1 MMQPIEK
8 FSFQYN
14 VEEYKL
20 LEYVYPVAQEYAP
33 DFDYNENTSES
44 FMAVSQVPD
53 IFKGRYNARKLRH
66 KFTVEEYM
74 QDKELQGYLKAL
86 ELDSEKFWYLLLFCY
101 DYSWGI
107 CMKGI
112 EINKFPVEYI
122 RDLVDAIYSNYA
134 GSGMLGAI
142 FNEPISITLK
152 VGRKNIV
159 IDNNNAIACIAK
171 FCDDGLENND
181 LTNLPNGHFVDITR
195 KSSDSVSVLAYYFS
209 KMIISAFN
217 HQEQVKEKRKKGA
230 NLSDKEKMVIAH
242 LLYLTDIISNESV
255 RESDEYLKAI
265 LKRYK
270 DIKIRRLNSFYF

>member
-1 MMQPIEK
+1 MIKPIDN
-8 FSFQYN
+8 FSFQYSE
-14 VEEYKL
+14 EEYSL
-20 LEYVYPVAQEYAP
+20 LDYIYPVAQEYAP
-33 DFDYNENTSES
+33 DFDYNEDTGES
-44 FMAVSQVPD
+44 YMAVSQASD

-74 QDKELQGYLKAL
+74 QDKELQGYLQAL

-122 RDLVDAIYSNYA
+122 RDFVDAIYSNYA

-142 FNEPISITLK
+142 FNEPISLTLK
-152 VGRKNIV
+152 IGRKNIV

-181 LTNLPNGHFVDITR
+181 LTNLSSGHFIDLTR
-195 KSSDSVSVLAYYFS
+195 QSSDSVSVLAYYFS

-217 HQEQVKEKRKKGA
+217 HQEHLKDKRKKGA

-242 LLYLTDIISNESV
+242 SLYLTGIISNESV
-255 RESDEYLKAI
+255 REGDEYLKAI

-270 DIKIRRLNSFYF
+270 NIEIKKLNSFYL

>member
-1 MMQPIEK
+1 MQPIEK

-33 DFDYNENTSES
+33 DFDYNENTGES

-66 KFTVEEYM
+66 KFTVEEYT
-74 QDKELQGYLKAL
+74 QDEDLQGYLKTL
-86 ELDSEKFWYLLLFCY
+86 DLDSEKFWYLLLFCY

-107 CMKGI
+107 CMEGI
-112 EINKFPVEYI
+112 EVNKSPVEHI
-122 RDLVDAIYSNYA
+122 RGFIDAIYNNYT

-181 LTNLPNGHFVDITR
+181 LTNLPNGYFVDITR
-195 KSSDSVSVLAYYFS
+195 KSSDSFSVLAYYFS
-209 KMIISAFN
+209 KMIISALTT
-217 HQEQVKEKRKKGA
+217 KG
-230 NLSDKEKMVIAH
+230 
-242 LLYLTDIISNESV
+242 
-255 RESDEYLKAI
+255 R
-265 LKRYK
+265 
-270 DIKIRRLNSFYF
+270 

>member
-1 MMQPIEK
+1 MQPIEK

-33 DFDYNENTSES
+33 DFDYNKNTGES
-44 FMAVSQVPD
+44 YMVVSQAPD

-242 LLYLTDIISNESV
+242 LLYLTGIISNESV

-270 DIKIRRLNSFYF
+270 NTEIKKLNSFYL

>member
-1 MMQPIEK
+1 MQPIEK

-33 DFDYNENTSES
+33 DFDYNENTGES
-44 FMAVSQVPD
+44 YMVVSQAPD

-181 LTNLPNGHFVDITR
+181 LTNLPNGHFVDIPR

-242 LLYLTDIISNESV
+242 LLYLTGIISNESV

-270 DIKIRRLNSFYF
+270 NTEIKKLNSFYL

>member
-1 MMQPIEK
+1 MQPIEK
-8 FSFQYN
+8 FAFQYN

-33 DFDYNENTSES
+33 DFDYNENTGES
-44 FMAVSQVPD
+44 YMVVSQAPD

-242 LLYLTDIISNESV
+242 LLYLTGIISNESV

-270 DIKIRRLNSFYF
+270 NTEIKKLNSFYL

>member
-1 MMQPIEK
+1 MQPIEK

-33 DFDYNENTSES
+33 DFDYNENTGES
-44 FMAVSQVPD
+44 YMVVSQAPD

-159 IDNNNAIACIAK
+159 IDNNNAKACIAK

-242 LLYLTDIISNESV
+242 LLYLTGIISNESV

-270 DIKIRRLNSFYF
+270 NTEIKKLNSFYL

>member
-1 MMQPIEK
+1 MQPIEK

-33 DFDYNENTSES
+33 DFDYNENTGES
-44 FMAVSQVPD
+44 YMVVSQAPD

-242 LLYLTDIISNESV
+242 LLYLTGIISNESV

-270 DIKIRRLNSFYF
+270 NTEIKKLNSFL

>member
-1 MMQPIEK
+1 MQPIEK

-33 DFDYNENTSES
+33 DFDYNENTGES
-44 FMAVSQVPD
+44 YMVVSQAPD

-181 LTNLPNGHFVDITR
+181 LTNLPKGHFVDITR

-242 LLYLTDIISNESV
+242 LLYLTGIISNESV

-270 DIKIRRLNSFYF
+270 NTEIKKLNSFYL

>member
-1 MMQPIEK
+1 MQPIEK

-33 DFDYNENTSES
+33 DFDYNENTGES

-107 CMKGI
+107 C
-112 EINKFPVEYI
+112 INKFPVEYI

-230 NLSDKEKMVIAH
+230 TLSDKEKMVIAH

>member
-1 MMQPIEK
+1 MQPIEK
-8 FSFQYN
+8 FSFQYY

-33 DFDYNENTSES
+33 DFDYNENTGES

-134 GSGMLGAI
+134 GSGMLGTI

-242 LLYLTDIISNESV
+242 LLCLTDIISNESV

>member
-33 DFDYNENTSES
+33 DFDYNENTGES
-44 FMAVSQVPD
+44 YMVVSQAPD

-74 QDKELQGYLKAL
+74 QDKELQGYLTTL

-107 CMKGI
+107 CMEGI
-112 EINKFPVEYI
+112 EVNKSPVEHI
-122 RDLVDAIYSNYA
+122 RGFIDAIYNNYT

-152 VGRKNIV
+152 VGRK
-159 IDNNNAIACIAK
+159 K
-171 FCDDGLENND
+171 HCD
-181 LTNLPNGHFVDITR
+181 
-195 KSSDSVSVLAYYFS
+195 
-209 KMIISAFN
+209 
-217 HQEQVKEKRKKGA
+217 
-230 NLSDKEKMVIAH
+230 
-242 LLYLTDIISNESV
+242 
-255 RESDEYLKAI
+255 
-265 LKRYK
+265 
-270 DIKIRRLNSFYF
+270 

>member
-1 MMQPIEK
+1 MQPIEK

-33 DFDYNENTSES
+33 DFDYNENTGES
-44 FMAVSQVPD
+44 YMVVSQAPD

-112 EINKFPVEYI
+112 EVNKFPVEYI

-270 DIKIRRLNSFYF
+270 NTEIKKLNSFYL